1 MVATEVLR
9 YLGTTKLNTASDL
22 AEVKVTLVV
31 LRVELAKLTL
41 YWRVGVPE
49 RALPVA
55 LATLTIAVTVSPGL

>member
-22 AEVKVTLVV
+22 VEDKVTLVV

-41 YWRVGVPE
+41 Y
-49 RALPVA
+49 
-55 LATLTIAVTVSPGL
+55 